1 MADLLDQ
8 SDIDALLSAVDSG
21 EVQTDDESLR
31 IFSKRRRADLDRL
44 EIRPYDFRRPERV
57 SKDHM
62 RALQTL
68 HENFARHFGASL
80 SGFLRMIVEVKVA
93 NCEQMTYGEFVAGLP
108 NPTSYNVLEGETF
121 EGQICLELSPLITYP
136 IVDRLL
142 GGTNEKL
149 FIPQRPMTLIEERL
163 VVKIVE
169 RAIGA
174 LGEAWAGVSEFSLR
188 LGSMESNPQIVQL
201 VAPNEVVIVVGFEI
215 KLANRSGTMN
225 LCIPYKVIEP
235 MVDQLDAQSWFA
247 LGKQRHGRPCAD
259 AIETRLDRAVVD
271 VEARLAETT
280 MTLKELSALAIGD
293 IIMTARPASSPA
305 VLCVRGKKKFIC
317 HMGQHK
323 GARAVRVVRP
333 ICAEDRV

>member
-1 MADLLDQ
+1 MAELLDQ
-8 SDIDALLSAVDSG
+8 SDIDALLSAVESG
-21 EVQTDDESLR
+21 DVETDDASVR
-31 IFSKRRRADLDRL
+31 IFSKRRKIDLENA

-80 SGFLRMIVEVKVA
+80 SSFLRLIVEVKVA

-108 NPTSYNVLEGETF
+108 NPTSYSVLEGETF
-121 EGQICLELSPLITYP
+121 EGQICLEISPLIMYP
-136 IVDRLL
+136 IVDRLM

-149 FIPQRPMTLIEERL
+149 FIPPRPMTVIEERL
-163 VVKIVE
+163 VQKIIE

-174 LGEAWAGVSEFSLR
+174 LREAWSSVTDFQLR
-188 LGSMESNPQIVQL
+188 LASMEANPQIVQL
-201 VAPNEVVIVVGFEI
+201 VAPNEVVVVVGFEI
-215 KLANRSGTMN
+215 KLANRAGTVN

-247 LGKQRHGRPCAD
+247 MGRRREGRPYAG
-259 AIETRLDRAVVD
+259 AIEEQLDRAVVE

-280 MTLKELSALAIGD
+280 ITLRDLMGLAPGD
-293 IIMTARPASSPA
+293 LITTDKPANEPV
-305 VLCVRGKKKFIC
+305 VLCVRGKKKFLC
-317 HMGQHK
+317 HMGQHR
-323 GARAVRVVRP
+323 GARAIRVVRP
-333 ICAEDRV
+333 VGPHDRV